1 MIAVID
7 YGRGNLFSI
16 SQALSHLGAEHKIVT
31 DTEAVAKADKIIL
44 PGVGA
49 FGDGM
54 EALEKSGLEPVI
66 KHAASDGTPIL
77 GICLGMQLMASS
89 GLEFGE
95 HRGLGLIEGTVK
107 PLPEGNGE
115 IDSVRIPNVG
125 WRKLI
130 RQNNHAFLDGLP
142 DPVMTYFV
150 HSYAFNTDDPDD
162 IALTIAINGT
172 KITAGIH
179 RDNLYGYQFHPEKSG
194 IMGLELIERFLNA

>member
-16 SQALSHLGAEHKIVT
+16 SQALSHQGAEHMITT
-31 DTEAVAKADKIIL
+31 DADTVAKAEKIIL

-54 EALEKSGLEPVI
+54 EALKKSGLDQVI
-66 KHAASDGTPIL
+66 QQAATDGTPIL
-77 GICLGMQLMASS
+77 GVCLGMQLMASR

-95 HRGLGLIEGTVK
+95 HQGLGLIEGTVK
-107 PLPEGNGE
+107 CLPEGNGGV
-115 IDSVRIPNVG
+115 DSVRIPNVG
-125 WRKLI
+125 WRILI

-142 DPVMTYFV
+142 DSVMTYFV
-150 HSYAFNTDDPDD
+150 HSYAFNADRSEDVT
-162 IALTIAINGT
+162 LTIAINGAE
-172 KITAGIH
+172 ITAGIH

-194 IMGLELIERFLNA
+194 SIGLEFIERFLNA